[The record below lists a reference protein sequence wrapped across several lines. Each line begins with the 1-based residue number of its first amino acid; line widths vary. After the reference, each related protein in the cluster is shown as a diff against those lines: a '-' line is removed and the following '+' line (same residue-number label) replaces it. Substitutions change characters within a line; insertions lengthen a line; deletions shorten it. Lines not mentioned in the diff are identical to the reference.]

1 MLIDKGVDPLLVNE
15 DDEDV
20 MNIVKQQYGFITS
33 ELKKVQEFIIE
44 SSIRVIA
51 PTVIEEQAQKEAAL
65 IEDFNKMTRF
75 LDSMISSLQARLKN
89 IEQDRLLL
97 RAYALRK
104 EVRISTWSIGIW
116 TVLTLSLEWIL
127 RFT

>member
-20 MNIVKQQYGFITS
+20 MNIVKQQYGYLTF
-33 ELKKVQEFIIE
+33 ELKKAQEFIIE
-44 SSIRVIA
+44 SSSRVIA

-65 IEDFNKMTRF
+65 IEDFNKLIRF
-75 LDSMISSLQARLKN
+75 LDSMITSLQLRLKN

-104 EVRISTWSIGIW
+104 EVGIGIY
-116 TVLTLSLEWIL
+116 TI
-127 RFT
+127 RII

>member
-104 EVRISTWSIGIW
+104 EVRISTWSIGI
-116 TVLTLSLEWIL
+116 
-127 RFT
+127 